1 MNLLEIATQSP
12 LKTGLGLL
20 SKKAR
25 KKARKK
31 AKRKAKKARAQ
42 QAEALAMST
51 GMSNTEARKVVDSN
65 STRTNNEMLQRVQ
78 GSDGEPSFLMKDFLG
93 LQKLFNTNS
102 PIPTIP
108 VVAGLYL
115 AMPTI
120 KNVLGMGKAPARRRR
135 KATRRRTYRRRR

>member
-12 LKTGLGLL
+12 IKTGLGLL

-31 AKRKAKKARAQ
+31 AKRKAKKQRAK
-42 QAEALAMST
+42 QAEALALQT
-51 GMSNTEARKVVDSN
+51 GMSNSEARRVVDQN
-65 STRTNNEMLQRVQ
+65 TTRTTNEMVQRVS
-78 GSDGEPSFLMKDFLG
+78 GTDSSESFLMKDFLG
-93 LQKLFNTNS
+93 LQKLFNTEK
-102 PIPTIP
+102 PIPTVP

-135 KATRRRTYRRRR
+135 KTTRRRTYRRKR